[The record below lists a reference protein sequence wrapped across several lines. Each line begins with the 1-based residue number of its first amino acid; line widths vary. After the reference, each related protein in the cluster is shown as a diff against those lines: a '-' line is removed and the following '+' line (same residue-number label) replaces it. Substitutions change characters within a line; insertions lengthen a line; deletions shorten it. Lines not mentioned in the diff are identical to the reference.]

1 MRTLALIAAVAA
13 LPFAAVLP
21 AKAMAPAGG
30 LAGIALG
37 TASDAAP
44 DGAIVSVRDGC
55 GPGGHRDPYGR
66 CVPNYRPYYGPPP
79 RPFYNPCPP
88 GFHFGPRAGRCFPNY

>member
-1 MRTLALIAAVAA
+1 MRTLALIAAVAV
-13 LPFAAVLP
+13 LPFAAALP
-21 AKAMAPAGG
+21 ARATTPGAG
-30 LAGIALG
+30 LAGLAALG
-37 TASDAAP
+37 AAP
-44 DGAIVSVRDGC
+44 DAAIVSVRDGC

-79 RPFYNPCPP
+79 RPFYRPCPP